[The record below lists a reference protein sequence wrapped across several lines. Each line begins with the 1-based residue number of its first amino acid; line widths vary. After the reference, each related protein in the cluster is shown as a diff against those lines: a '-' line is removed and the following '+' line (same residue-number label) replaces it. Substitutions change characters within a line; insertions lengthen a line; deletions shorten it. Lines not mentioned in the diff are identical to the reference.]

1 MSNIDKQALRERYS
15 LKPVPKCHIC
25 DTVMTIARA
34 SAGAVVYAC
43 SGCTYDDN
51 GAHYAPGRSLG
62 DDHYSAS
69 RVTIFESG
77 NSDVLELLDELEA
90 SQKSNEFLK
99 EQLAQLANFNPDWDK
114 LEAATDS
121 LREHMAK
128 LSAAEKRIAEHN
140 FENRLLANADC
151 DIKAL
156 RQRIAELEARKVT
169 VKLPADYRND
179 DGSINDD
186 MFNTCAVVGA
196 FRDALAAAGIG
207 VKGE

>member
-15 LKPVPKCHIC
+15 LQPVPKCHIC

-34 SAGAVVYAC
+34 SAGAVMYAC

-77 NSDVLELLDELEA
+77 DSDVLELLDELEA
-90 SQKSNEFLK
+90 
-99 EQLAQLANFNPDWDK
+99 
-114 LEAATDS
+114 
-121 LREHMAK
+121 
-128 LSAAEKRIAEHN
+128 AEK
-140 FENRLLANADC
+140 
-151 DIKAL
+151 
-156 RQRIAELEARKVT
+156 RIAELEARKVT

-196 FRDALAAAGIG
+196 FRDALRVAGIG